1 MSDIKAVTT
10 ADGKHHL
17 IIAEP
22 YQQDTFPYLV
32 AERLINGKYHVWQ
45 VDNEHDKYSHQYRI
59 ISHMPVDNNEPIAN
73 IPLTVNL
80 SYD

>member
-1 MSDIKAVTT
+1 MSEIKAVTT

-17 IIAEP
+17 IIGLP
-22 YQQDTFPYLV
+22 YEQDTYPYLV
-32 AERLINGKYHVWQ
+32 AERLINGKYHVFQ
-45 VDNEHDKYSHQYRI
+45 VDNENDKYIHQFQI
-59 ISHMPVDNNEPIAN
+59 ISHMPVNNNEPIAN